1 MLGEQNSL
9 TKGISIKLKNGN
21 SCIATWVA
29 TNSDSECL
37 HEKVNTEGILSDDE
51 YRGFWVETKLTKEGH
66 MKVSKE

>member
-9 TKGISIKLKNGN
+9 TKGIAIKLKSGK

-37 HEKVNTEGILSDDE
+37 HEKVNIEGILSDDE